1 MWIGQVFLF
10 YIPLLDPLWGSACLA
25 RLYLFFIT
33 SNWGSNQLWDN
44 PPYYPLSCD
53 PYVQATKVD
62 IDKERKQKRQTKK
75 KIHRRFSE
83 GQGRVKKRTGWS
95 NANSYRQSRLRR
107 WQRSF
112 SSNIN
117 PWQSLTFLYL
127 RQCWFTS
134 DQQGNDPPIDWLV
147 EQAHNVQD

>member
-62 IDKERKQKRQTKK
+62 IDKERKQKRLTKK
-75 KIHRRFSE
+75 NKSRGDFLKARAVLKKELDGVMQTVIDSHGYVDDSALFRPTLIHDNLWLFCTS
-83 GQGRVKKRTGWS
+83 GSADSPVI
-95 NANSYRQSRLRR
+95 SRATTL
-107 WQRSF
+107 Q
-112 SSNIN
+112 
-117 PWQSLTFLYL
+117 L
-127 RQCWFTS
+127 
-134 DQQGNDPPIDWLV
+134 IDW
-147 EQAHNVQD
+147 